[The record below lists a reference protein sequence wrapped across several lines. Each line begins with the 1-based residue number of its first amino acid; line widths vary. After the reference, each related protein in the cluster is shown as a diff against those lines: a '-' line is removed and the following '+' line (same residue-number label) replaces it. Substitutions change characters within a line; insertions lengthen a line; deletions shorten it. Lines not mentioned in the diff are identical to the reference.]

1 MPLCPQCA
9 RVSPNDANLCAY
21 CGRPF
26 SHSVS
31 TGPTESKGCGYTVAV
46 TWLAL
51 CVVAL
56 IFALTGMVKFPVSA
70 LPLLTLQ
77 TGKTYR
83 TFVSLNRQAVFP
95 KRAGLRVAKWGR
107 YWNHWAMQP
116 MVGV

>member
-70 LPLLTLQ
+70 LPSLTFSFIV
-77 TGKTYR
+77 
-83 TFVSLNRQAVFP
+83 FVGIGIIYLIYLANR
-95 KRAGLRVAKWGR
+95 KDL
-107 YWNHWAMQP
+107 
-116 MVGV
+116 